1 MGEAASLPTVERR
14 PGAALRML
22 ILLGR
27 LALGGMFLYAAY
39 SKLRQ
44 PWMLFAFS
52 VNSYQL
58 LSEWAV
64 VAVARTVPWLE
75 LGLGLLL
82 IAGYGLRYAA
92 AGASALLLL
101 WPRRETG
108 CEHARTRWL
117 SGSTFCGVGCA
128 RVPHPQGHRENRSRP
143 DEGSSTLTLQ
153 EPSTRA
159 GGSPDG
165 NGVTRE
171 QPGPS

>member
-1 MGEAASLPTVERR
+1 
-14 PGAALRML
+14 ML
-22 ILLGR
+22 TLLGR

-39 SKLRQ
+39 TKLRQ

-58 LSEWAV
+58 LPEWAV

-101 WPRRETG
+101 FFGVMLRSYFLGLGIDCG
-108 CEHARTRWL
+108 CFGLGEKLGVSTLVRDGFLFYFLWRWL
-117 SGSTFCGVGCA
+117 CS
-128 RVPHPQGHRENRSRP
+128 RS
-143 DEGSSTLTLQ
+143 
-153 EPSTRA
+153 A
-159 GGSPDG
+159 F
-165 NGVTRE
+165 
-171 QPGPS
+171 PGA

>member
-39 SKLRQ
+39 TKLRQ

-58 LSEWAV
+58 LPEWAV

-101 WPRRETG
+101 FFGVMLRSYFLGLGIDCG
-108 CEHARTRWL
+108 CFGLGEKL
-117 SGSTFCGVGCA
+117 GV
-128 RVPHPQGHRENRSRP
+128 
-143 DEGSSTLTLQ
+143 STLV
-153 EPSTRA
+153 R
-159 GGSPDG
+159 DG
-165 NGVTRE
+165 FLVLLSAALAVLAFRIPRGTQRIEASQTRE
-171 QPGPS
+171 EAR

>member
-1 MGEAASLPTVERR
+1 MGEAASLATVERR

-39 SKLRQ
+39 TKLRQ

-58 LSEWAV
+58 LPEWAV

-101 WPRRETG
+101 FFGVMLRSYFLGLGIDCG
-108 CEHARTRWL
+108 CFGLGEKL
-117 SGSTFCGVGCA
+117 GV
-128 RVPHPQGHRENRSRP
+128 
-143 DEGSSTLTLQ
+143 STLV
-153 EPSTRA
+153 R
-159 GGSPDG
+159 DG
-165 NGVTRE
+165 FLVLLSVALAVLAFRNPRGTQRIAADQTKE
-171 QPGPS
+171 AAR

>member
-1 MGEAASLPTVERR
+1 MGEAASLPTVEHRR
-14 PGAALRML
+14 GAALRML

-39 SKLRQ
+39 TKLRQ

-58 LSEWAV
+58 LPEWAV

-101 WPRRETG
+101 FFGVMLRSYFLGLGIDCGCFGLGEKLGVNTLVRDGFLVLLSVALAVLAFRIPRGTQRIEVGQTK
-108 CEHARTRWL
+108 EEAR
-117 SGSTFCGVGCA
+117 
-128 RVPHPQGHRENRSRP
+128 
-143 DEGSSTLTLQ
+143 
-153 EPSTRA
+153 
-159 GGSPDG
+159 
-165 NGVTRE
+165 
-171 QPGPS
+171 

>member
-1 MGEAASLPTVERR
+1 MGEAASLPTVDRR
-14 PGAALRML
+14 WSAALRIL
-22 ILLGR
+22 TLLGR

-39 SKLRQ
+39 TKLRQ

-58 LSEWAV
+58 LPEWAV

-101 WPRRETG
+101 FFGVMLRSYFLGLGIDCG
-108 CEHARTRWL
+108 CFGLGEKL
-117 SGSTFCGVGCA
+117 GV
-128 RVPHPQGHRENRSRP
+128 
-143 DEGSSTLTLQ
+143 STLV
-153 EPSTRA
+153 R
-159 GGSPDG
+159 DG
-165 NGVTRE
+165 FLVLLSVALAVLAFRIPRGTQRIE
-171 QPGPS
+171 ADQTKEAAR

>member
-1 MGEAASLPTVERR
+1 MGEAAPLPTVERR
-14 PGAALRML
+14 RGAALRML
-22 ILLGR
+22 TLLGR

-58 LSEWAV
+58 FPEWAV

-82 IAGYGLRYAA
+82 IAGYGLRFVA

-101 WPRRETG
+101 FFGVMLRSHFLGLGIDCGCFGLGEKLGVRTLVRDGFLVLLSVALAVVAFRNPRGTQRTEADQTK
-108 CEHARTRWL
+108 EAAR
-117 SGSTFCGVGCA
+117 
-128 RVPHPQGHRENRSRP
+128 
-143 DEGSSTLTLQ
+143 
-153 EPSTRA
+153 
-159 GGSPDG
+159 
-165 NGVTRE
+165 
-171 QPGPS
+171 